1 MQNLLAVCLTKW
13 KKYAIIIV
21 LCAGVMELADVS
33 DSKSDGSDTVPVRP
47 RSPAPG
53 EQVLVSRACFF
64 ISVLILF
71 CFSTK
76 SIGDDLGRWDSRLI
90 IEMTVKVCG
99 NVKSRMSKPI
109 LDCFPLQTKNFAP
122 AERKTNRL
130 KRKDL
135 RIACVS
141 KSHVF
146 VSYSDSKRVCCRCG
160 VRHNA
165 DMDLCGTVCRCSNR
179 LWASGTH
186 QYCALTKS

>member
-1 MQNLLAVCLTKW
+1 M
-13 KKYAIIIV
+13 

-64 ISVLILF
+64 IRVLILF
-71 CFSTK
+71 CLCFTTK
-76 SIGDDLGRWDSRLI
+76 SIGDDLGLKATSDELKRPS
-90 IEMTVKVCG
+90 EP
-99 NVKSRMSKPI
+99 SE
-109 LDCFPLQTKNFAP
+109 P
-122 AERKTNRL
+122 AERKLNRL

-135 RIACVS
+135 RSACVS
-141 KSHVF
+141 KSQFF
-146 VSYSDSKRVCCRCG
+146 VSYSASKRVCCHCG
-160 VRHNA
+160 ARHND

-179 LWASGTH
+179 LRASGTH

>member
-1 MQNLLAVCLTKW
+1 M
-13 KKYAIIIV
+13 

-64 ISVLILF
+64 IRVLILF
-71 CFSTK
+71 CLCFTTK
-76 SIGDDLGRWDSRLI
+76 SIGDDLGL
-90 IEMTVKVCG
+90 TVLSDKR
-99 NVKSRMSKPI
+99 KRPSEPSE
-109 LDCFPLQTKNFAP
+109 P

-130 KRKDL
+130 KRPEKCL
-135 RIACVS
+135 CEQISVLCELFS
-141 KSHVF
+141 F
-146 VSYSDSKRVCCRCG
+146 KRVCCHCG
-160 VRHNA
+160 ARHND

-179 LWASGTH
+179 LRASGTH